1 MDNQAPALNGYVV
14 FVEGVRFEIYA
25 ATSYQAQQKALAVAK
40 TKKKHPLVSV
50 HLCELAGEQVTTVV
64 TN

>member
-1 MDNQAPALNGYVV
+1 MDTQAPALNGYVV
-14 FVEGVRFEIYA
+14 YVEGERFEVYA
-25 ATSYQAQQKALAVAK
+25 ATSYAAQQKALPLAK
-40 TKKKHPLVSV
+40 SRKKHPSVSV